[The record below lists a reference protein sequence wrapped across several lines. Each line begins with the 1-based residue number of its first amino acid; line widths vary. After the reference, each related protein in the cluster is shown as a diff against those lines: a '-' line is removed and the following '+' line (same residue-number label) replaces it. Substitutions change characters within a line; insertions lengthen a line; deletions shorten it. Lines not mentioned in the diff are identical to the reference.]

1 MVLVKKC
8 ILSEKESKES
18 QKSEP
23 IVVTSKKPSVLHVQM
38 DKLEDIP
45 ITEQSMR
52 SNIILIWK
60 CPSLAR
66 HGKLALP
73 TESLTTSDINQLQSS
88 SLYWETEV
96 NDKILL
102 QSDDLFTSTVRDVI
116 NIKTVVTN
124 RSSVDYK
131 QLKVIFKDRLLSSKI
146 TTNHNILLNCSF
158 RLLLKHFKKT
168 LLASLSYMMAQ
179 YYGLVT
185 IRLASIFY
193 QNKIR

>member
-1 MVLVKKC
+1 M
-8 ILSEKESKES
+8 
-18 QKSEP
+18 
-23 IVVTSKKPSVLHVQM
+23 VTSKKPSVLHVQM

-66 HGKLALP
+66 YGKLALP

-96 NDKILL
+96 NEKILL
-102 QSDDLFTSTVRDVI
+102 QSDDLFTSTVREVI

-131 QLKVIFKDRLLSSKI
+131 QLKVNNYSKANVSCVLSHFSPYQVTVTGGQKWAIFS
-146 TTNHNILLNCSF
+146 
-158 RLLLKHFKKT
+158 
-168 LLASLSYMMAQ
+168 
-179 YYGLVT
+179 
-185 IRLASIFY
+185 
-193 QNKIR
+193 

>member
-1 MVLVKKC
+1 MLH
-8 ILSEKESKES
+8 IQFRWNSWSGFR
-18 QKSEP
+18 
-23 IVVTSKKPSVLHVQM
+23 TSRN
-38 DKLEDIP
+38 EDIP

-116 NIKTVVTN
+116 NIKTVVT
-124 RSSVDYK
+124 
-131 QLKVIFKDRLLSSKI
+131 IKDKAISAAD
-146 TTNHNILLNCSF
+146 
-158 RLLLKHFKKT
+158 FKKE
-168 LLASLSYMMAQ
+168 LDKAQ
-179 YYGLVT
+179 
-185 IRLASIFY
+185 
-193 QNKIR
+193 

>member
-1 MVLVKKC
+1 M
-8 ILSEKESKES
+8 
-18 QKSEP
+18 
-23 IVVTSKKPSVLHVQM
+23 TSKKPSVLHVQM

-73 TESLTTSDINQLQSS
+73 TESLTPSDINQLQSS

-131 QLKVIFKDRLLSSKI
+131 QLKVIFKGRVASSKI
-146 TTNHNILLNCSF
+146 TTNHNILLNFHSSF
-158 RLLLKHFKKT
+158 RLLSKHFKKT
-168 LLASLSYMMAQ
+168 LLASLSYMMGL

-185 IRLASIFY
+185 TRLASIFY
-193 QNKIR
+193 QNKIH

>member
-1 MVLVKKC
+1 MKK
-8 ILSEKESKES
+8 IFFSSEKENKE

-66 HGKLALP
+66 YGKLALP

-96 NDKILL
+96 NEKILL
-102 QSDDLFTSTVRDVI
+102 QSDDLFTSTVREVI

-131 QLKVIFKDRLLSSKI
+131 QLKVNHHSLECLSKLGNI
-146 TTNHNILLNCSF
+146 TDFFYLEN
-158 RLLLKHFKKT
+158 T
-168 LLASLSYMMAQ
+168 L
-179 YYGLVT
+179 
-185 IRLASIFY
+185 RH
-193 QNKIR
+193 

>member
-1 MVLVKKC
+1 M
-8 ILSEKESKES
+8 
-18 QKSEP
+18 
-23 IVVTSKKPSVLHVQM
+23 VTSKKPSVLHVQM

-66 HGKLALP
+66 YGKLALP

-96 NDKILL
+96 NEKILL
-102 QSDDLFTSTVRDVI
+102 QSDDLFTSTVREVI

-131 QLKVIFKDRLLSSKI
+131 QLKVNHHSK
-146 TTNHNILLNCSF
+146 
-158 RLLLKHFKKT
+158 
-168 LLASLSYMMAQ
+168 
-179 YYGLVT
+179 
-185 IRLASIFY
+185 SISV
-193 QNKIR
+193 

>member
-1 MVLVKKC
+1 M
-8 ILSEKESKES
+8 
-18 QKSEP
+18 
-23 IVVTSKKPSVLHVQM
+23 VTSKKPSVLHVQM